1 MVESYTEGCMRTW
14 ELYYENEE
22 ELNILRGPDI
32 ALEREQK
39 VILL

>member
-14 ELYYENEE
+14 ELYENEE